1 MLVIEI
7 AGILTFNIFGISIL
21 FGVSSGLNT
30 LLSQAEGRG
39 EETVVMRRL
48 YVNRMVLIMF
58 VCSVPLG
65 LLNYFSGPLL
75 DAVGQPVSFAMRRV
89 IAASSSIVVYLFG
102 CFS

>member
-1 MLVIEI
+1 MCVSRW

-48 YVNRMVLIMF
+48 YVNRMVVIMF
-58 VCSVPLG
+58 VTAIPLG
-65 LLNYFSGPLL
+65 VLNWFSGDILG
-75 DAVGQPVSFAMRRV
+75 ATGQPVRFFSF
-89 IAASSSIVVYLFG
+89 
-102 CFS
+102 